1 MAIKRIA
8 FTITDSGMDGMSKTH
23 VMQAFWNEKERDV
36 VLSKDKNKAWRS
48 TGEMIVEPDQARRQ
62 ALAKLNGIDKLAL
75 GL

>member
-8 FTITDSGMDGMSKTH
+8 YTITDSGMDGMSKTH
-23 VMQAFWNEKERDV
+23 VTEAFWHEMERDEF
-36 VLSKDKNKAWRS
+36 LSKDKNKAWRS

-62 ALAKLNGIDKLAL
+62 ALAKLDGLDKLAL